1 MEGGFLDPKKSKGP
15 DWTRLGGAAKKFKQ
29 KWRLEIFMWEWWVV
43 VSRDTPACRLQ
54 PSEGGVSE
62 NRFGLGR

>member
-1 MEGGFLDPKKSKGP
+1 MEGGFWILKKARDLIGR
-15 DWTRLGGAAKKFKQ
+15 DWGGCKKFKQ